1 MRKKMWLLFTILALG
16 AVGVALPALAHTP
29 AARQRVEIQAHA
41 FVSRALMPVN
51 ERQTLF
57 VIVQDQ
63 NYAGASRYYA
73 GASRYYH
80 PVEGAMVS
88 VSVAFPDGSQYD
100 VRAPQTD
107 ADGISRLEFLVGEMP
122 LREVAQVKVDVMYQ
136 GSNTSAATWFRI
148 WW

>member
-1 MRKKMWLLFTILALG
+1 MWLLFTILAVG

-29 AARQRVEIQAHA
+29 VARQRVEIQAHA

-57 VIVQDQ
+57 VIVQDR
-63 NYAGASRYYA
+63 NYAGLR
-73 GASRYYH
+73 RYYH
-80 PVEGAMVS
+80 PLEGAMVS

-122 LREVAQVKVDVMYQ
+122 LREVAQVKVDVVYQ
-136 GSNTSAATWFRI
+136 GSNASAATWFRI

>member
-1 MRKKMWLLFTILALG
+1 MWLLFTILAVG

-29 AARQRVEIQAHA
+29 VARQRVEIQAHA

-57 VIVQDQ
+57 VIVQDR
-63 NYAGASRYYA
+63 NYHSL
-73 GASRYYH
+73 
-80 PVEGAMVS
+80 EGAMVS

-122 LREVAQVKVDVMYQ
+122 LREVAQVKGDVVYQ
-136 GSNTSAATWFRI
+136 GSNASAATWFRI